1 MHSLIFVK
9 ISVKCFKKA
18 SSKYHIKGSIYSYVL
33 YIYSYVLYIY
43 SYVLYIFSAF
53 QLNFMNFKPHMH
65 NIFSQLYYMKRV
77 LGDPQKEM
85 FN

>member
-18 SSKYHIKGSIYSYVL
+18 SSKYHIKGS
-33 YIYSYVLYIY
+33 IYSYVLYIY

>member
-18 SSKYHIKGSIYSYVL
+18 SSKYHIKGS
-33 YIYSYVLYIY
+33 IY